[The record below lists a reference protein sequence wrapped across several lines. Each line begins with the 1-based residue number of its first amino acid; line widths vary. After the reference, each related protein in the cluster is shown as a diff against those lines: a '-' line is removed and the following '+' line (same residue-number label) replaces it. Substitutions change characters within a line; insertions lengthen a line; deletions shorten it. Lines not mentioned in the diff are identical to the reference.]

1 MIATKYRQKN
11 NCFYKPANVIL
22 EEKTPIK
29 LFLKMKK
36 YILLLTS
43 LIFCFSCAES
53 QRKDYS
59 QEDLS
64 SERDSLIGSIVPTSI
79 VRNVKQDSKG
89 NIWVASWDGIFK
101 YNGKDFENITKE
113 VSKARFFSVLED
125 VNGNF
130 WFSTIGSGVFHFD
143 GTNFQ
148 NFTSKDGL
156 ADNTVMEIFEAK
168 DKSIWFSTEGGVSK
182 YDGRT
187 FQNFTAQEGLPNN
200 EVYSIAEDSQGRFWF
215 ATKSGIGIYNGRT
228 ITPLINDGKPFENV
242 RIILKDMQGNIWF
255 GGNDGLWVYKD
266 GKLKNYS
273 KSFIGYIYQDKEG
286 NILTASKDQ
295 SGEKLIK
302 DYNNKE
308 NSESWKISRY
318 PVNFQNQK
326 DGKSIII
333 KSNETMIFGILE
345 DNNNTIWYGTLYGV
359 KRIT

>member
-1 MIATKYRQKN
+1 
-11 NCFYKPANVIL
+11 
-22 EEKTPIK
+22 
-29 LFLKMKK
+29 MKK
-36 YILLLTS
+36 YILLLITII
-43 LIFCFSCAES
+43 LCFSCAGS
-53 QRKDYS
+53 HKRDQS

-64 SERDSLIGSIVPTSI
+64 SEKKSVNDSIVPTSI

-101 YNGKDFENITKE
+101 FNGENFVNVTKE

-125 VNGNF
+125 VNGKF
-130 WFSTIGSGVFHFD
+130 WFSTISAGVFYFD

-168 DKSIWFSTEGGVSK
+168 DKSIWFSTEGGVTK

-187 FQNFTAQEGLPNN
+187 FQNFTAQEVLPNN
-200 EVYSIAEDSQGRFWF
+200 EVYSIAEDSEGRFWF

-255 GGNDGLWVYKD
+255 GGNDGLWVYKE

-308 NSESWKISRY
+308 NSESWNLSRY

-326 DGKSIII
+326 DVKPEII
-333 KSNETMIFGILE
+333 KPNEYMIFGILE
-345 DNNNTIWYGTLYGV
+345 DNNKTIWYGTLYGV
-359 KRIT
+359 KRITKH

>member
-1 MIATKYRQKN
+1 
-11 NCFYKPANVIL
+11 
-22 EEKTPIK
+22 
-29 LFLKMKK
+29 MKK

-53 QRKDYS
+53 HRKDHS
-59 QEDLS
+59 QEDLI
-64 SERDSLIGSIVPTSI
+64 SERDSLKGSIVPTSI
-79 VRNVKQDSKG
+79 VRNVKQDRKG

-101 YNGKDFENITKE
+101 FNGKEFENITKE

-125 VNGNF
+125 VNGKF
-130 WFSTIGSGVFHFD
+130 WFSTVGAGVFYFE

-156 ADNTVMEIFEAK
+156 ANDVVMEIYEAK

-187 FQNFTAQEGLPNN
+187 FQNFTTKEGLPNN
-200 EVYSIAEDSQGRFWF
+200 EVYSIAEDPQGRFWF
-215 ATKSGIGIYNGRT
+215 ATKSGIGIYNGKT
-228 ITPLINDGKPFENV
+228 ITELKNDGKSFENV
-242 RIILKDMQGNIWF
+242 RVLLKDRQGNMWF

-273 KSFIGYIYQDKEG
+273 KSFIGYIYQDRIG

-295 SGEKLIK
+295 AGEMLIK
-302 DYNNKE
+302 DYDHKD
-308 NSESWKISRY
+308 NSESWNISRY
-318 PVNFQNQK
+318 PANFQNQNDVK
-326 DGKSIII
+326 PEII

-345 DNNNTIWYGTLYGV
+345 DNNNTIWYGTLNGV
-359 KRIT
+359 KRIANH